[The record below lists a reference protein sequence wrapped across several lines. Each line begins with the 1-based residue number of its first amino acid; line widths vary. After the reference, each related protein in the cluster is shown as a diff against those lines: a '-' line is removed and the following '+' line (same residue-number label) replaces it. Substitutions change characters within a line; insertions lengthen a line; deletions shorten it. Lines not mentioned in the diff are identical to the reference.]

1 VSAMPRGTRGLSWV
15 VPAAVLVVQ
24 TAGFAQ
30 SNHAPGNGTIYIGT
44 YAGKIE
50 VFDEA
55 TATVIGELPFTKGI
69 PARITLS
76 DDKARI
82 YATDSTWEH
91 VELIDRVNRRS
102 IDAFTLSEG
111 SAKTRIWG
119 LQPDPTDQY
128 VVLLFKKYELKTDRW
143 EVGPPTLVQYD
154 LASKSITRTIPWP
167 KGEEREGVGILF
179 SPDGKLMY
187 LLGPEI
193 VALETTGFT
202 EVDRWDLSRPYES
215 GAGRVNLGGLE
226 PTGDAPGFYTG
237 LFTMQ
242 DPLQGRRIMGIGR
255 IDLGGKKIEFHPIGP
270 AQGLRFAMAPD
281 RKRGYGLVQDIG
293 EYEYWTFD
301 LENYRLLSRERF
313 AGRPRMGLTV
323 SSSGNLV
330 YIHTAGNTIDVYEAS
345 TFRHVRTIELDGDM
359 TSFTMVRPSAG
370 R

>member
-1 VSAMPRGTRGLSWV
+1 MTR
-15 VPAAVLVVQ
+15 ARVLVIVAALAAWQ
-24 TAGFAQ
+24 TVAPAQ

-44 YAGKIE
+44 YAGEIE
-50 VFDEA
+50 ILDEA
-55 TATVIGELPFTKGI
+55 TASVVGELPFTRGI
-69 PARITLS
+69 PGRLQLS
-76 DDKARI
+76 EDESRL
-82 YATDSTWEH
+82 YVTDSTFEQ
-91 VELIDRVNRRS
+91 VEIIDRVAKRS
-102 IDAFTLSEG
+102 IDAFTLTQG

-128 VVLLFKKYELKTDRW
+128 VVLLTKKYELKVDRW
-143 EVGPPTLVQYD
+143 EIGPPTLVQFD
-154 LASKSITRTIPWP
+154 LASKSVRRTIPWP

-193 VALETTGFT
+193 VALETTNFT

-215 GAGRVNLGGLE
+215 GAGRVNVGGLE
-226 PTGDAPGFYTG
+226 PTGDEPGFYTG

-255 IDLGGKKIEFHPIGP
+255 IDLAGKKIEFHPIGP

-281 RKRGYGLVQDIG
+281 RTRGYGLVQNIG
-293 EYEYWTFD
+293 DYEYWTFD
-301 LENYRLLSRERF
+301 LENYRMISRQRF
-313 AGRPRMGLTV
+313 TGRPRMGLTV
-323 SSSGNLV
+323 SSSGDLV

-345 TFRHVRTIELDGDM
+345 TFTHVRTIELDGDM
-359 TSFTMVRPSAG
+359 TSFTIVRPPAG